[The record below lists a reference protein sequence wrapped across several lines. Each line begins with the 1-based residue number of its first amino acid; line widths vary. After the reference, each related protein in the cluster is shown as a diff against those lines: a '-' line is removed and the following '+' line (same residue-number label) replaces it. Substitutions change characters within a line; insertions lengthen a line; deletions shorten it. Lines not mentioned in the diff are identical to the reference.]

1 MASGDFIS
9 STNSLEARA
18 WLAVVY
24 DQNGQ
29 QPDYLSRTLDAIS
42 QTSAGDLQRVAR
54 EYLSNPT
61 IALVLP
67 REDS

>member
-9 STNSLEARA
+9 STNSLEERA
-18 WLAVVY
+18 WLAVIY
-24 DQNGQ
+24 DENGQ
-29 QPDYLSRTLDAIS
+29 QPDYLARTLDAIS
-42 QTSAGDLQRVAR
+42 QTSAADLQRVAR